1 MRRSTGRGSRLRTLI
16 LVLALGFIAI
26 LAFLT
31 LFVLFSSGP
40 DVLVVL
46 SLVVLGL
53 FAVGVIG
60 ALSTPP
66 RDG

>member
-1 MRRSTGRGSRLRTLI
+1 MRTLI
-16 LVLALGFIAI
+16 LVLALGFIGV

-40 DVLVVL
+40 DVLVVV
-46 SLVVLGL
+46 SLIVLGM
-53 FAVGVIG
+53 FAFGVIG